1 MTSIA
6 NHDDVAYWDYTGV
19 RQFLVS
25 LSIVSH
31 QLKDIPMVQH
41 ALKNLN
47 WRFPRSLKQLQIYL
61 FPTAVFFLVGCWN
74 KCGLWEIWNCFLT
87 LLHQEQNDCH
97 LKIVYQSYEDLFQ
110 IFLWSTSIQTKHQ
123 FQICLGFFFDPC
135 VLAWSTEVITSLQ
148 TWYSFIYPNVGGINN
163 FAHDIIIKL

>member
-74 KCGLWEIWNCFLT
+74 KCGLWEIWNCFFDIIASRTKWLSFENS
-87 LLHQEQNDCH
+87 LSVIWRSIPSIP
-97 LKIVYQSYEDLFQ
+97 LKYINPNKA
-110 IFLWSTSIQTKHQ
+110 SISN
-123 FQICLGFFFDPC
+123 LSGFFFDPC

>member
-74 KCGLWEIWNCFLT
+74 KCGLWEIWNCFFDIIASRTKWLSFENS
-87 LLHQEQNDCH
+87 LSVIWRSIPNIP
-97 LKIVYQSYEDLFQ
+97 LKYINPNKA
-110 IFLWSTSIQTKHQ
+110 SISN
-123 FQICLGFFFDPC
+123 LSGFFFWPMC
-135 VLAWSTEVITSLQ
+135 TCLIHWSYHFAANVI
-148 TWYSFIYPNVGGINN
+148 
-163 FAHDIIIKL
+163 